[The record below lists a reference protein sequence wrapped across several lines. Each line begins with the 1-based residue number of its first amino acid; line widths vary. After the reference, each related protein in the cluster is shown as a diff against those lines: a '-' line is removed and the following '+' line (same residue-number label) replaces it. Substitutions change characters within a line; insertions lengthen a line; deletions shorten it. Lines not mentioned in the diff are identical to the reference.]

1 MMMEEL
7 ERVEAPSDATFW
19 EGAAIGTVAVVG
31 IGLLFCS

>member
-19 EGAAIGTVAVVG
+19 GGAAIGTVAVVG
-31 IGLLFCS
+31 VGLLFCS